1 VRCYVGNLMSQ
12 GWSGKG
18 SLEPELPS
26 SAHHSPLNWQRFTD
40 KLVTLGLVAGGN
52 YKQVNSVDSSVSL
65 CSFRSEWI
73 GSLPYRCF
81 RSILEY
87 LELQWKPLKVTLW
100 KVTRGMWHDLRWCPD
115 LEFDDTILCDEK
127 LVSLFEFSWLQG
139 HSCLEGLQV
148 ITVFLN
154 MENQPQAQGSVSWW
168 GYSLEIES
176 YWFEFSSL
184 LYIWG
189 YSPVIASK
197 MTCLSDSNRKFH
209 SKQN

>member
-1 VRCYVGNLMSQ
+1 MRCYVGNLMSQ

-115 LEFDDTILCDEK
+115 LEFDDTILCDETQK
-127 LVSLFEFSWLQG
+127 ILWSNQCDVYQPFLFPVVLNW
-139 HSCLEGLQV
+139 GLPVDFCQV
-148 ITVFLN
+148 GTVL
-154 MENQPQAQGSVSWW
+154 
-168 GYSLEIES
+168 
-176 YWFEFSSL
+176 
-184 LYIWG
+184 
-189 YSPVIASK
+189 
-197 MTCLSDSNRKFH
+197 
-209 SKQN
+209 